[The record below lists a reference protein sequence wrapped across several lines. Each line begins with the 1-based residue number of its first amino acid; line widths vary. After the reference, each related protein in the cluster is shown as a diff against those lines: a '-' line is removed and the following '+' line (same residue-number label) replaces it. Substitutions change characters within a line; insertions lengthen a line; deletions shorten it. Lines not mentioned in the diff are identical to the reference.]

1 MQSKK
6 GIAALV
12 YALALLVVPNL
23 ILAAPAA
30 TEIHGTA
37 KDTLGRP
44 LSGVN
49 LTLQTSEGKKAGET
63 TSDAGGHFVF
73 SHVAPGAYA
82 VMGKKTGFEESTA
95 IVTVE
100 AGSAATTAL
109 TLNAKAA
116 LEVQVQVE
124 RLAEARNNLSVK
136 TGSSEYQIDQAA
148 ISALPEGA
156 NTPFNDVL
164 LQAPGVA
171 NDSFGQ
177 LHIRGEHAN
186 IQYRIDGVV
195 IPEAITGFGQSFD
208 TRSIQQIDLL
218 TGALPA
224 EYGYRTSGVVEI
236 QTKTTFQN
244 GGQVEMYGG
253 SHSTSQPSVEYGGS
267 DGKLNYFGTFSY
279 LGDNLGIE
287 NPTSSTNA
295 IHDHTDQFRGFGYL
309 SYLLS
314 PTTKISLIAGSYDGW
329 FQIPNNPGQV
339 PNAANY
345 TNPGPFTTSQY
356 LNAAGITG
364 FNSASLKENQY
375 ETNRFQILALQS
387 SIGSDYDYQ
396 VSWFARETSVHF
408 KPDPIGDLAFNG
420 VAADVLETGIASG
433 VQYDSTYRLN
443 DCHTV
448 RAGLFA
454 SDENIVNDNN
464 SLVFTTDTATPTEK
478 LIRDNEPKNGN
489 VLYGIYIQDEWKAL
503 PKLTINYGVRFD
515 QMDSF
520 VETNQW
526 SPRLGAVYKLTSD
539 TTLHAGYAR
548 YFTPPPFETI
558 PQKTLSLF
566 ENTTNAATINEN
578 SPVSPERA
586 HYFDAGVIQN
596 ITPSFKVGIDAFY
609 KITTDVLDE
618 GQFGQALIFAP
629 FNYAQGRIKGIELT
643 TNYQIA
649 GNLTAYGNVAVT
661 QSLAKDVVSGQFQW
675 APDELAYADTHWIH
689 TDHDQFITSSGGLS
703 YKLWGTTYTVDGTYG
718 SGLRSGF
725 ANTSSVPANIQFNLG
740 ALREFDLPC
749 LGRWKV
755 RAAIINLFD
764 TKNEIRA
771 GTGIGVFAPQ
781 WGPRFGLFGG
791 LAKLF

>member
-1 MQSKK
+1 
-6 GIAALV
+6 
-12 YALALLVVPNL
+12 
-23 ILAAPAA
+23 
-30 TEIHGTA
+30 
-37 KDTLGRP
+37 
-44 LSGVN
+44 
-49 LTLQTSEGKKAGET
+49 
-63 TSDAGGHFVF
+63 
-73 SHVAPGAYA
+73 
-82 VMGKKTGFEESTA
+82 MGKKTGFEESTA